1 MTAAWPVD
9 SPLVLVTSVG
19 SAEGSKP
26 AAAALACAGADVDRA
41 TLLID
46 LGGRAPRPTLLASA
60 EARRL
65 EERLAAHLPHLR
77 VAARGQT
84 CHVAAPA
91 DGEGIEAASAAATVG
106 RGSLV
111 VLHAPP
117 ESVQAVLGGPFG
129 ARLTAALLRAD
140 VRGDRPLLALVA
152 RDLIDRGL
160 RVAVLKRELAW
171 VPSRRALFG
180 ALPAGATGGLPSG
193 LLQKLAVE
201 HACYGGADDAEID
214 SAGAAERKR
223 RDHAG
228 ARPR

>member
-1 MTAAWPVD
+1 MTAWPGD

-19 SAEGSKP
+19 GAEGSKP

-60 EARRL
+60 AARRL
-65 EERLAAHLPHLR
+65 EERLAAHLPQLR

-91 DGEGIEAASAAATVG
+91 DGEGIEAAAAAATVG
-106 RGSLV
+106 RDSLV

-117 ESVQAVLGGPFG
+117 ESVQAVLGEPFG
-129 ARLTAALLRAD
+129 ARFSAALLRAD
-140 VRGDRPLLALVA
+140 VRADRPLLALAA
-152 RDLIDRGL
+152 RDLIGRGL
-160 RVAVLKRELAW
+160 SVAVLKRELAW

-180 ALPAGATGGLPSG
+180 ALPAGANGGLPEG
-193 LLQKLAVE
+193 LLRKLAVQ
-201 HACYGGADDAEID
+201 HACYGGADDPDAD
-214 SAGAAERKR
+214 PARAAERKR

-228 ARPR
+228 AGPR